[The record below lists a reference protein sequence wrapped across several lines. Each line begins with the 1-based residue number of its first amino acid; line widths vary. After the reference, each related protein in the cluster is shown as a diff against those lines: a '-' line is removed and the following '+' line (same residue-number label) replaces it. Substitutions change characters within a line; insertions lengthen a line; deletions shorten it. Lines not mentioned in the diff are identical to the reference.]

1 MNPSF
6 SIIVTTYNRRD
17 DCIVAIQSIL
27 NQSYLLEYPD
37 RCQVIVV
44 DDCSDVSYFD
54 ELYHTFGEKIAY
66 IRHSKNLG
74 LASARNSGIDI
85 AVNEW
90 FAFCDDDDS
99 WHPEIL
105 ANVAQ
110 SINDTSNSAD
120 IILGIPSNAYH
131 YLMTV
136 FPSPLTLKDLFFI
149 GMTPPVAS
157 QFYKLCH
164 VKDVNSYNPSILSG
178 VDHDLWIR
186 LSRMT
191 LFVSFCC
198 GSPPIIGKN
207 NVVRITNQSSRTYKV
222 INSLSVWKPT
232 LIANFGSLFYLHF
245 EKSYLAHLVFKRFI
259 YLIRLSPLKS
269 FLFFIRHPFL
279 LTIKLLR
286 YFYYP
291 HKRIFPFNPF
301 RSFSY

>member
-149 GMTPPVAS
+149 GMTPPVAFNS
-157 QFYKLCH
+157 TNY
-164 VKDVNSYNPSILSG
+164 VIKDVNSYNPSILSG

-186 LSRMT
+186 LSYDSLRFFLLWFT
-191 LFVSFCC
+191 SHN
-198 GSPPIIGKN
+198 GKN
-207 NVVRITNQSSRTYKV
+207 NVVRITNQSSRTM
-222 INSLSVWKPT
+222 LLTPFVWKPT
-232 LIANFGSLFYLHF
+232 SIANFGSLFYLHF
-245 EKSYLAHLVFKRFI
+245 ES
-259 YLIRLSPLKS
+259 
-269 FLFFIRHPFL
+269 
-279 LTIKLLR
+279 LT
-286 YFYYP
+286 
-291 HKRIFPFNPF
+291 
-301 RSFSY
+301 